1 MTVDG
6 HSSLQPS
13 QRAPAEE
20 SELLDL
26 AHALL
31 VVAKEKPDSALPEGL
46 KLALERVCRMRQPNL
61 SAELLDRIRPILR
74 KMS

>member
-6 HSSLQPS
+6 HNFSQAS
-13 QRAPAEE
+13 QRASGQD

-31 VVAKEKPDSALPEGL
+31 TVATERPDSALPEGL
-46 KLALERVCRMRQPNL
+46 KMALERVCRMRQPNI

-74 KMS
+74 QMS

>member
-6 HSSLQPS
+6 HSFLQPS
-13 QRAPAEE
+13 QRAPAQD

-31 VVAKEKPDSALPEGL
+31 TVAREKPEISLPEGL
-46 KLALERVCRMRQPNL
+46 KLALERVGRMRQPNL
-61 SAELLDRIRPILR
+61 SADLLDRIRPILR
-74 KMS
+74 QMI